1 MLRLSKYNYYSISM
15 PFRSRISVLAAL
27 FLVQQQ
33 VQAVCLNPF
42 GCEPRTQ
49 QECISRLAGTRT
61 EAIARAQLA
70 ECRKLPRVN
79 LSICEK
85 TESQWA
91 AYMRSHDG
99 KEWDWP
105 DAEWSS
111 KQECAKRYPRM
122 FAASK
127 WVSKSYC
134 AAHGDQI
141 RANLDQTQLES
152 GRSIKLEEG
161 RRKMP
166 TLASLDERSFVNVV
180 QEVYYPD
187 MAKAELASRLG
198 VDAPTDPLNVALT
211 CHQLAGGSPAEWVA
225 TEIARRY
232 NASATAAQDPT
243 LVRTNAA
250 ARGKEVIFRY
260 VLKTAPGA
268 NPGSL
273 REQVLPKTC
282 QLNASNPAF
291 KDGLYYTF
299 EYADVSGRQL
309 SKFSV
314 GLAQCRT

>member
-1 MLRLSKYNYYSISM
+1 MLSLRQYNYYYSSM
-15 PFRSRISVLAAL
+15 PFRSRTLILAAL

-42 GCEPRTQ
+42 GCEPQTQ
-49 QECISRLAGTRT
+49 QECINKLTGTRT

-105 DAEWSS
+105 DSDWST
-111 KQECAKRYPRM
+111 KQECVKLYPRM

-134 AAHGDQI
+134 VAHGDQI
-141 RANLDQTQLES
+141 RANLDRTQLET
-152 GRSIKLEEG
+152 GKSIKLDEG
-161 RRKMP
+161 RRKIP
-166 TLASLDERSFVNVV
+166 NLAWLDERSFVNTV
-180 QEVYYPD
+180 QQVYYPD
-187 MAKAELASRLG
+187 IAKAELASRLG
-198 VDAPTDPLNVALT
+198 IDAPTDPLNVAIT
-211 CHQLAGGSPAEWVA
+211 CHQFAGGSPAEWVA

-232 NASATAAQDPT
+232 NASAEGAQDPT
-243 LVRTNAA
+243 VVRTNAL

-260 VLKTAPGA
+260 VLKAAPGA
-268 NPGSL
+268 NPISL